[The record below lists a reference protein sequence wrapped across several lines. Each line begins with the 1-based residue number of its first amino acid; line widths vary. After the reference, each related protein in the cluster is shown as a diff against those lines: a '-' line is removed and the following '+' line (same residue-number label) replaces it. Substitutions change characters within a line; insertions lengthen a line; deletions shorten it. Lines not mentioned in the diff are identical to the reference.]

1 MNQARIG
8 FETAL
13 KYKLAQKASTHQNEE
28 AVFVKCFKHFDS
40 DGDGF
45 IDFHEWVKAIEKIGI
60 VVNKENDLEYLFKYY
75 DTLAAGKI
83 DYKKFADVV
92 LNQKPLSFPI
102 RPIEDEEDKETPD
115 NLTTLEKLRI
125 KLVQRNIRGL
135 IGLAKVFKAATKN
148 KASLLDFAEFK
159 KSMEEMRLGLT
170 DQELA
175 DIFLKFQHKKTN
187 KMKPETLLH
196 YLNVS
201 T

>member
-1 MNQARIG
+1 MDQARIG

-13 KYKLAQKASTHQNEE
+13 KYKLTQKASSHQNEE
-28 AVFVKCFKHFDS
+28 AVFIKCFKHFDTDA
-40 DGDGF
+40 DGLVDL
-45 IDFHEWVKAIEKIGI
+45 HEWVKAIEKIGI
-60 VVNKENDLEYLFKYY
+60 VVNKENDLEYLFEYY
-75 DTLAAGKI
+75 DTLGAGKI

-102 RPIEDEEDKETPD
+102 RPIENEEDKEATD
-115 NLTTLEKLRI
+115 DMTTLEKLRI

-135 IGLAKVFKAATKN
+135 IGLAKAFKTGTKS
-148 KASLLDFAEFK
+148 KISLLDFSEFK
-159 KSMEEMRLGLT
+159 KCMEEMRLGLT

-196 YLNVS
+196 YLNVC